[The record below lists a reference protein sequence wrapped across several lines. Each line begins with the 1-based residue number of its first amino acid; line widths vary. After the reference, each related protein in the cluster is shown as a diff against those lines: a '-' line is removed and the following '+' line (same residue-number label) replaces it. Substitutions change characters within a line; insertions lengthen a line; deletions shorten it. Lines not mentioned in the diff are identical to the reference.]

1 MIDAVATKAPRMH
14 LPASPIRIVVV
25 DDHPALREGLVSML
39 GADARFAVVGAFGSA
54 EAGLDAYPA
63 LRPDIMIMD
72 LQMPGMGGL
81 EGIRALRGNW
91 PTARA
96 IVLTT
101 YRGDANAQE
110 AIVAGATGYL
120 LKSALADELA
130 DCLLRVHAGGRYIS
144 AEVCAEIAAHLGEDR
159 LTAREKRVL
168 ELIAE
173 GMENKRIADALEIST
188 ETVKSH
194 LSTLFDKLGAHNRSE
209 AIRIGIRRGMLMN
222 LDR

>member
-1 MIDAVATKAPRMH
+1 MTTP
-14 LPASPIRIVVV
+14 PSPIRILVI
-25 DDHPALREGLVSML
+25 DDHPAIREGLLSML
-39 GADARFAVVGAFGSA
+39 GADARFDVVGAVGSA

-63 LRPDIMIMD
+63 LRPDITLID

-81 EGIRALRGNW
+81 EGIRALRRNW
-91 PTARA
+91 PAARA

-101 YRGDANAQE
+101 YRGDANAQD
-110 AIVAGATGYL
+110 ALAAGATGYL

-130 DCLLRVHAGGRYIS
+130 ECVLRVHGGGRYIS
-144 AEVCAEIAAHLGEDR
+144 AEVCAEIAAHAGEDR
-159 LTAREKRVL
+159 LTGREKRVL

-173 GMENKRIADALEIST
+173 GMENKRIAGVLEIST

-194 LSTLFDKLGAHNRSE
+194 LATLFDKLGAHNRSE